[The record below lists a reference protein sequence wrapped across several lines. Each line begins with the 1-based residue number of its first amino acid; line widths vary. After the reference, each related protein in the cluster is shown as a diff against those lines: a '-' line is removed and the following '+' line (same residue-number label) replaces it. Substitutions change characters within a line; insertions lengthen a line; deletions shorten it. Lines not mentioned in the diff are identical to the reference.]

1 MDSFKVAKAVHC
13 YKELLVG
20 GIEHIVARGY
30 EWEESNTLYQGVIG
44 ERSRTHCIKRLLVE
58 GDDFS
63 L

>member
-20 GIEHIVARGY
+20 GIEHIVSRGY

-44 ERSRTHCIKRLLVE
+44 GRRRFLIMRGFVVDPL
-58 GDDFS
+58 
-63 L
+63 